1 MVDPTRVAAE
11 HSRALAKARELER
24 RTGALM
30 QPADGG
36 QREQY
41 DRQAAF
47 AQRSAQE
54 QHRQQMRVEWWRRQ
68 RLRAQLQAQGRQ
80 QQGEEHA
87 QPERGSSRAPAGL
100 GRAAAAQS
108 LTSSGTWAFGSADSA
123 ASAASTAGTQ
133 PERGWSPSSTSTE
146 AATEGGVRRFDSSD
160 SVRTMSS
167 SIDMMQKHQQALT
180 SSWGSGSS
188 TQAAPSTLSMTEP
201 ELQDYL
207 ARMSPETLPAHENP
221 PPGTAG
227 HVAASTRADA
237 MRESVDVLLAHAT
250 DSVDS
255 LLLG

>member
-41 DRQAAF
+41 DRQVAF
-47 AQRSAQE
+47 AQRRAQE

-80 QQGEEHA
+80 QEGGEHA
-87 QPERGSSRAPAGL
+87 QPELGSSRAPAGL
-100 GRAAAAQS
+100 GRGAAAQS

-146 AATEGGVRRFDSSD
+146 GGLRRFDSSD
-160 SVRTMSS
+160 SVRSMSS
-167 SIDMMQKHQQALT
+167 SIDLMQKHQQALT

-201 ELQDYL
+201 ELQAYL
-207 ARMSPETLPAHENP
+207 ARMSPETLPAHANP